1 MKMRSITDRVFVS
14 LAALALTLAAVPL
27 TLEAQRVFPNPTVE
41 AVPFTTPVDAE
52 ARNHPFYSQAE
63 WLAPHGYIEEEFFL
77 AGTANRYDVAA
88 GTITDG
94 GHPYRTR
101 MVVRRPASQSDFNGT
116 VLLEWQNVTAGY
128 DLDALWSP
136 VREHLVEAG
145 YAWVGLSAQ
154 RVGVN
159 HLREWSP
166 ARYGSL
172 DVTDGGAI
180 TDDAISYDIFGQA
193 AKAIRAPS
201 GVDPMGGLQV
211 REIIGKGASQ
221 SASRLTPFYNAVQPL
236 HEPVI
241 DLLYL
246 AVGGGETRTDAP
258 IPVFRILAET
268 DVISS
273 IARGEPQPDSD
284 LHRRWEVAGTSH
296 SGYAGFVG
304 RMEVFERDQ
313 GSPPVIP
320 TCDRPAY
327 SRIPMPNVMQAAY
340 HHMVN
345 WVRDGTPPPSAPLM
359 TREDRSLARNELGL
373 GLGGIQLPELAAPTA
388 YNTGVN
394 SGSGFCRLYGSH
406 EPMEPE
412 TLRKLYRDEADY
424 LAKVRESAE
433 ANVRAGF
440 LLPGDAERT
449 IEMAKEFKLP
459 AE

>member
-1 MKMRSITDRVFVS
+1 MKMRSISDRAFVS

-63 WLAPHGYIEEEFFL
+63 WLAPHGYVEEEFFL

-136 VREHLVEAG
+136 VRQYLVDEG
-145 YAWVGLSAQ
+145 YAWVGISAQ

-166 ARYGSL
+166 TRYGSL

-193 AKAIRAPS
+193 AQAIRSPA
-201 GVDPMGGLQV
+201 GIDPMGGLEV

-221 SASRLTPFYNAVQPL
+221 SAARLTPFYNAVQPL

-246 AVGGGETRTDAP
+246 AVGGGETRSDSP
-258 IPVFRILAET
+258 IPIFRILAET

-273 IARGEPQPDSD
+273 VARGAEVQPDTD
-284 LHRRWEVAGTSH
+284 RHRRWEVAGTSH

-313 GSPPVIP
+313 GSQPVIP

-327 SRIPMPNVMQAAY
+327 SRVPLQNVMHAAY
-340 HHMVN
+340 DHMVR
-345 WVRDGTPPPSAPLM
+345 WIREGTTPPSAPLM
-359 TREDRSLARNELGL
+359 TRTEEGIARNELGL
-373 GLGGIQLPELAAPTA
+373 GLGGIRLPELAVPVA
-388 YNTGVN
+388 YNTGIN

-406 EPMEPE
+406 EPMGAE
-412 TLRKLYRDEADY
+412 TLRSLYRDEAEY
-424 LAKVRESAE
+424 LAEVRSSAE
-433 ANVRAGF
+433 ENVSAGF
-440 LLPGDAERT
+440 LLPRDAEAT
-449 IEMAKEFKLP
+449 VEAAKGFRLP
-459 AE
+459 